1 MQFKTFNVLFD
12 LIDVFIDSSCIDAK
26 FLLPILGELLSED
39 QRLIEALLEAVLVF
53 RDRIQFDLL
62 ISLDSPLRLIEVSA
76 VDPWTAALSLKIG
89 VELTIW
95 DKECVHSLSPGSKW
109 PTVVNYTV
117 KMNLPEIDSHRA
129 TIGIN
134 TTIWTIWANICE
146 SKDARQIVYDYERPV
161 STMWN
166 RQRLI
171 KKSTNTWCRLGHSAS
186 RGWCNPPSLCLCRTG
201 TMIP

>member
-76 VDPWTAALSLKIG
+76 VDP
-89 VELTIW
+89 
-95 DKECVHSLSPGSKW
+95 
-109 PTVVNYTV
+109 
-117 KMNLPEIDSHRA
+117 
-129 TIGIN
+129 
-134 TTIWTIWANICE
+134 
-146 SKDARQIVYDYERPV
+146 
-161 STMWN
+161 
-166 RQRLI
+166 
-171 KKSTNTWCRLGHSAS
+171 
-186 RGWCNPPSLCLCRTG
+186 
-201 TMIP
+201 